1 MLTKHTPIDKFHH
14 NSLAKQYF
22 FRFYK
27 MDLDDPSL
35 NALAAEQTVEA
46 HPCVLL
52 YQNSQLV
59 GKVEGVKPKMLARV
73 LKEIEEHGEDDWWGQ
88 VG

>member
-1 MLTKHTPIDKFHH
+1 
-14 NSLAKQYF
+14 
-22 FRFYK
+22 
-27 MDLDDPSL
+27 MDMDDPSL

-52 YQNSQLV
+52 FQNSQLV
-59 GKVEGVKPKMLARV
+59 GKVEGWKPKQLERV
-73 LKEIEEHGEDDWWGQ
+73 LREIEEHGEDDWWGQ